1 MTLVKPPYH
10 VGMVV
15 PDVPRAMEEL
25 TEVLG
30 VSWGR
35 VQRRQNTMDTPQ
47 GPAPT
52 EVCFA
57 YTLDGPP
64 YLEVI
69 EQRPGTVFATL
80 GLHHLGLWTDDQR
93 AESTRLGDAG
103 WPRETVSVLPD
114 GTWGGGLYHVG
125 LDCVRLELVDI
136 SRSEPRLRNYLAGGD
151 YDLPDVGG
159 RRARG
164 V

>member
-1 MTLVKPPYH
+1 MTLQKPPYH
-10 VGMVV
+10 VGIVV

-30 VSWGR
+30 VTWGR
-35 VQRRQNTMDTPQ
+35 VQRRENLMDTPA

-69 EQRPGTVFATL
+69 EQRPGTVFDAL
-80 GLHHLGLWTDDQR
+80 GLHHLGLWTDDQH
-93 AESTRLGDAG
+93 AESERLDDLG
-103 WPRETVSVLPD
+103 WPRETVSLLPD
-114 GTWGGGLYHVG
+114 GSWGGGLYHLG
-125 LDCVRLELVDI
+125 LQCVRLELVDLA
-136 SRSEPRLRNYLAGGD
+136 RSEPRLTNYLAGGD
-151 YDLPDVGG
+151 YALPDVDGG
-159 RRARG
+159 RSL
-164 V
+164 